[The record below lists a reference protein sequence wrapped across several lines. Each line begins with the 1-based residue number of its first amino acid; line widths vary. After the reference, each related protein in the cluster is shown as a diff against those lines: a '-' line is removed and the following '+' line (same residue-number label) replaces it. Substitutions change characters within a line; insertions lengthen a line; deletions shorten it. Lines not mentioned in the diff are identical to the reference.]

1 MKKYSQMIT
10 KIIYIKIQTRKKKIN
25 FIKIGTILYRI
36 DTKLNQKKQM
46 KMMKIIY
53 KMYLDNTK
61 ITINQDIFNLHNII
75 NIIKNEMKIYICF
88 II

>member
-1 MKKYSQMIT
+1 MKKYSQMII
-10 KIIYIKIQTRKKKIN
+10 KIIYIKIQTRKKKIK

-61 ITINQDIFNLHNII
+61 ITINQDIFNLHNIK

>member
-1 MKKYSQMIT
+1 
-10 KIIYIKIQTRKKKIN
+10 
-25 FIKIGTILYRI
+25 
-36 DTKLNQKKQM
+36 M

-61 ITINQDIFNLHNII
+61 ITINQDIFNLHNIK

>member
-1 MKKYSQMIT
+1 MKKYSQMII
-10 KIIYIKIQTRKKKIN
+10 KIIYIKIQTRKKKIK

-61 ITINQDIFNLHNII
+61 ITINQDIFNLHNIK
-75 NIIKNEMKIYICF
+75 NIIKNEMKIHICF